1 MQTPQ
6 SKHKL
11 YAAVLLFVA
20 LLILLFMVVLPMVA
34 LYNSAK
40 EEVASL
46 QHRLT
51 QYQAI
56 SQKTSGLSNKLSKL
70 EAFNEDQEYYF
81 EDGKA
86 ALVSAELQGIVKEVL
101 NSQGAK
107 ILSTQPVTS
116 GNQDERQ
123 IKVSV
128 HCRADVI
135 SLRNLIYEL
144 EAHVPVLIIDK
155 INIGRGYRTTFRNQQ
170 SNSSDA
176 LDIRF
181 DVSGFLAAQVDT
193 ERLDIENDA
202 ASETGNYYGEGVGT
216 K

>member
-1 MQTPQ
+1 MMQMPE

-20 LLILLFMVVLPMVA
+20 LLILLFMVALPMFA
-34 LYNSAK
+34 FYSSSK

-46 QHRLT
+46 QHRLS
-51 QYQAI
+51 QYKTI
-56 SQKTSGLSNKLSKL
+56 SRKTSGLSNKLSKL

-81 EDGKA
+81 AEGKA

-101 NSQGAK
+101 STQGAK

-128 HCRADVI
+128 HCRADII
-135 SLRNLIYEL
+135 SLRNLMYEL
-144 EAHVPVLIIDK
+144 ESHVPVLIIDK
-155 INIGRGYRTTFRNQQ
+155 INIGRGFRTTFRNQQ
-170 SNSSDA
+170 SNGSDT
-176 LDIRF
+176 LDVRF
-181 DVSGFLAAQVDT
+181 DVSGFLAAQVDV
-193 ERLDIENDA
+193 ESDKNNSLD
-202 ASETGNYYGEGVGT
+202 SQL
-216 K
+216 